1 MQNPERLGS
10 RVAFENRWVRL
21 LLDRLRLGDGME
33 IDYTYIARPR
43 YAIAAA
49 VEDGRIWMVEQYRH
63 PLGRR
68 SWELPM
74 GVAPGVPEDRMDEAA
89 AVELREE
96 TGVRA
101 ARFDYVGEVAPAPA
115 LLAQT
120 GALYPRHGPYPGRD
134 RPGSDGAGPRGAGVA
149 GRGRAGRSV
158 RRADRRRG
166 DARQPRPSAPEGA
179 DMSGAGRRSASW
191 RRRRLAPGRLRA

>member
-10 RVAFENRWVRL
+10 RVAFENCWVRL

-120 GALYPRHGPYPGRD
+120 GALYFATGLTQGATD
-134 RPGSDGAGPRGAGVA
+134 REATEQDLVAEAWPVADVLAAASDGRIV
-149 GRGRAGRSV
+149 
-158 RRADRRRG
+158 
-166 DARQPRPSAPEGA
+166 DAATL
-179 DMSGAGRRSASW
+179 ASLGLL
-191 RRRRLAPGRLRA
+191 RLKGLI